1 MKQQTKLLAALLLL
15 VTAVVMVI
23 TTSFAWMTISESPVA
38 QGIQITISGSHTV
51 LVAPDITQT
60 RDGQVLHY
68 PGEFSDSLNF
78 SELSQYDYL
87 KNLGGL
93 LPVST
98 VDGENWYIP
107 TYYQQGDAQVKAG
120 EAYAGQIR
128 PTRDFTLDN
137 MLTFANL
144 SPEALEDTQQGS
156 YVYLD
161 FWVVAPVDGYKLR
174 VSTGAE
180 GAGSFAIDLLEP
192 ELVEIDGESHYEL
205 TKANPQASSCM
216 RVGFLINE
224 DTILDNSML
233 AYSQSAG
240 FNSSYH
246 RLQGVYFDPGV
257 SALESEQT
265 RFTIYEPNGNL
276 HPNTVLDQ
284 EGNLIEDGQYV
295 LTEPL
300 AFGGIPTSVADRLTV
315 QMANRWLVA
324 GEGTMIGQMFRT
336 FMVTQDLANETAFSL
351 QNRFY
356 TEYMQHQ
363 IYPYVTKGNF
373 ISSTKDLYA
382 VTQSGSFAST
392 DELSSLVQAGATDDV
407 YMTELTGGVPQRIRM
422 FVWLEGQDVDCINDA
437 ATGSFAVSIE
447 LAGSNAS

>member
-15 VTAVVMVI
+15 LTAVVMVI
-23 TTSFAWMTISESPVA
+23 TTSFAWMTISENPVA

-51 LVAPDITQT
+51 LVAPDLTET
-60 RDGQVLHY
+60 RDGQTLHY
-68 PGEFSDSLNF
+68 PGAFSDSLNF
-78 SELSQYDYL
+78 SELAQYDYL

-107 TYYQQGDAQVKAG
+107 AYYQQGDALVKSGDAH
-120 EAYAGQIR
+120 AGQLR
-128 PTRDFTLDN
+128 PTTEFIHDN

-144 SPEALEDTQQGS
+144 SPEALEDTQKGS

-192 ELVEIDGESHYEL
+192 ELVETDGESRYEL
-205 TKANPQASSCM
+205 TKSNPQASACM

-224 DTILDNSML
+224 DTVLDNSML

-240 FNSSYH
+240 FNSSYN

-265 RFTIYEPNGNL
+265 RFTIYEPNGNV

-284 EGNLIEDGQYV
+284 DGILVEDGQYV
-295 LTEPL
+295 LTKPL
-300 AFGGIPTSVADRLTV
+300 GLGGVPSSVADRLTV
-315 QMANRWLVA
+315 QLANRWLVA
-324 GEGTMIGQMFRT
+324 NEETMISQMFRT
-336 FMVTQDLANETAFSL
+336 FAVVQDVEKESAASL

-356 TEYMQHQ
+356 AEYMQHQ

-373 ISSTKDLYA
+373 LSSTADLYA
-382 VTQSGSFAST
+382 VTQSDYFASA
-392 DELSSLVQAGATDDV
+392 DELSSLVQAGATNDV

-422 FVWLEGQDVDCINDA
+422 FVWLEGQDVDCINEA
-437 ATGSFAVSIE
+437 TTGSFAVSIE

>member
-15 VTAVVMVI
+15 LTAVVMVI

-51 LVAPDITQT
+51 LVAPDLTET
-60 RDGQVLHY
+60 RDGQVLHF

-98 VDGENWYIP
+98 ADGENWYIP
-107 TYYQQGDAQVKAG
+107 AYYQQGDALVKAG
-120 EAYAGQIR
+120 EAYAGQLR
-128 PTRDFTLDN
+128 PTTEFTLDN
-137 MLTFANL
+137 MLSFANL
-144 SPEALEDTQQGS
+144 TPEALEDTQQGS

-192 ELVEIDGESHYEL
+192 ELVEADGESRYEL
-205 TKANPQASSCM
+205 TKENPQASACM

-224 DTILDNSML
+224 DTIMDNSML
-233 AYSQSAG
+233 AYSQSPG
-240 FNSSYH
+240 FNSSYN
-246 RLQGVYFDPGV
+246 RLQGVYFEPGV
-257 SALESEQT
+257 SALMSQQT
-265 RFTIYEPNGNL
+265 RFTIYEPNGNV
-276 HPNTVLDQ
+276 HPNAVWDHK
-284 EGNLIEDGQYV
+284 GNLVEDGQYV

-300 AFGGIPTSVADRLTV
+300 ALGGIPTSVSDRLTV
-315 QMANRWLVA
+315 QLANRWLAA
-324 GEGTMIGQMFRT
+324 GEDTMIGQLFRT
-336 FMVTQDLANETAFSL
+336 FAVTQDAEKETSVSL

-356 TEYMQHQ
+356 AEYMQHQ

-373 ISSTKDLYA
+373 LSNTADLYA
-382 VTQSGSFAST
+382 VAQSGNFASS

-422 FVWLEGQDVDCINDA
+422 FIWLEGQDVDCINDA